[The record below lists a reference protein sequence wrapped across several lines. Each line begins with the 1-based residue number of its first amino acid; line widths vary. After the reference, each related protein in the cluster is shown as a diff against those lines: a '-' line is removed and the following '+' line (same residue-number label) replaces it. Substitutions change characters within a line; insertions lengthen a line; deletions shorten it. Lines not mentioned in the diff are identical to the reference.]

1 MEIEKNGY
9 FLLEEV
15 NHALYITMYQKG
27 FSLLTFNELIAKH
40 PRINLNRFKELR
52 LAITSGYGEKV
63 HIGDLK
69 PEIECTVAEDKMSA
83 FITLNCTEEAIRN
96 ERTYFTS
103 EIINCLHNHS
113 VKEGIMMDILSG
125 QMAVN
130 KEVLIARGIEPVDGL
145 DAVITYFKRSVRKPT
160 IREDG
165 KADYYDMN
173 FLDEVK
179 TGDWL
184 GEKIPATKGT
194 PGKTITGEYVV
205 QKNGKN
211 KKLVFDQKTVEACE
225 ENGKI
230 VLRALRDGVVET
242 LGGKIQV
249 GDHLIINGDVGVETG
264 NIDFNGSITING
276 TVCENYSVKATK
288 DLAIESEHGISH
300 CDRIESVTGDI
311 YIRGGIFG
319 KGKSVVKAGK
329 NIYVKHANECFLEA
343 LGTIHIGY
351 YALGSH
357 LKANHIIADEK
368 NGKLIGGVIEAR
380 GKVKAAIVGNRL
392 ERKTIIQVAGFDR
405 KKVEK
410 DLKETLL
417 EYKANILKM
426 EQLKQK
432 IELFD
437 SIEGE
442 TNVHQKFQY
451 EQLKKNYDQI
461 MVTIFQHDEKRRYL
475 MDMLEIKGDG
485 EVTIGQ
491 MAFPDTYL
499 EIKSLQRN
507 IKESIKGTFFA
518 ENNNMHFE

>member
-1 MEIEKNGY
+1 MEIEKNEY
-9 FLLEEV
+9 FLLEELD
-15 NHALYITMYQKG
+15 NLLYITMYQRG
-27 FSLLTFNELIAKH
+27 FSLLTFNELIAKQ

-52 LAITSGYGEKV
+52 SAINSGTGSEV
-63 HIGDLK
+63 HIGEYK
-69 PEIECTVAEDKMSA
+69 PEMECTVAADKMSA
-83 FITLNCTEEAIRN
+83 SITLNCTEEALTN
-96 ERTYFTS
+96 QRTYFTS
-103 EIINCLHNHS
+103 EILNCLHTHS
-113 VKEGIMMDILSG
+113 VKEGIMMDVLSG
-125 QMAVN
+125 PMTVN
-130 KEVLIARGIEPVDGL
+130 KEMMVAKGIEPIHGQ
-145 DAVITYFKRSVRKPT
+145 DAVITYFKRSDRTPT

-173 FLDEVK
+173 FLDEVRI
-179 TGDWL
+179 GDWL
-184 GEKIPATKGT
+184 GEKIPATNGI
-194 PGKTITGEYVV
+194 PGKTITGEYVMP
-205 QKNGKN
+205 KNGKN
-211 KKLVFDQKTVEACE
+211 KKLVYDQKTVEACE

-230 VLRALRDGVVET
+230 ILRALRDGVVET
-242 LGGKIQV
+242 SGGKIQV

-264 NIDFNGSITING
+264 NIEFNGSITIKG

-288 DLAIESEHGISH
+288 DVAIESEHGISH
-300 CDRIESVTGDI
+300 CERIESGKGDI

-343 LGTIHIGY
+343 LGIIHIGY

-357 LKANHIIADEK
+357 LKANNIIADEK

-392 ERKTIIQVAGFDR
+392 ERKTIIQVEGFDR

-410 DLKETLL
+410 ELKEILL

-432 IELFD
+432 IEIFD

-451 EQLKKNYDQI
+451 EQLKKTYDQI
-461 MVTIFQHDEKRRYL
+461 MVTIFQYDEKRQYL

-485 EVTIGQ
+485 EVTIRE
-491 MAFPDTYL
+491 MAFPDTCL

-507 IKESIKGTFFA
+507 IKESTKGTFFA